1 MGERHGRQVAVDFGS
16 VTTEE
21 AVCRGRVGLGE
32 RSDRAMLEIRGVG
45 PDVDRAL
52 AELTSM
58 RDHAW
63 WARLSPPRAI
73 VRCEAPDEDACVAVL
88 RRVEDVAVVDVAP
101 DHVALTLV
109 GPLADAV
116 LRASQVEEEDD
127 VIVVRRNPISVELL
141 ASRQHGPALW
151 YRLLEAGEEFEIACV
166 GVDAT
171 EHLEVSDHMG
181 ALRRV

>member
-1 MGERHGRQVAVDFGS
+1 
-16 VTTEE
+16 
-21 AVCRGRVGLGE
+21 
-32 RSDRAMLEIRGVG
+32 MLEIRGVAS
-45 PDVDRAL
+45 DVDRAL

-63 WARLSPPRAI
+63 WVRVSPQRAI
-73 VRCEAPDEDACVAVL
+73 VRCEAGDEDACVAVL

-101 DHVALTLV
+101 DHAALTLV
-109 GPLADAV
+109 GPLGDSV
-116 LRASQVEEEDD
+116 LRASHVEEEND
-127 VIVVRRNPISVELL
+127 VIVVRRSAITVELL
-141 ASRQHGPALW
+141 VSRQHGPALW

-171 EHLEVSDHMG
+171 EHLEISDHLG